1 MKNAKTW
8 KRGSSI
14 FTFTLLWLLVGME
27 SIAQRPEP
35 SFEHFTTD
43 QGLVGDLILAILK
56 DRRGFLWVG
65 TSNGLSRFDGQHF
78 KNYRRQPNDNS
89 LRGNYVVNAGLTED
103 TKGFLWVAT
112 NKGLHRFD
120 PIREEFKLIPLPT
133 QRDGQADNDYTS
145 PVHFDRTGYGWFS
158 SKFRLYRIDPHTLRL
173 KAFVLPAVS
182 DNAYAD
188 PYLDHAGRLW
198 INHAGKIYRHD
209 FRSGRFTRYF
219 AWRNGQADSTVQF
232 GNFKQTGSSA
242 LLSSSNRGL
251 WRYDD
256 SNNHFVADSALPSKP
271 IYALQADTLAGKVPF
286 WWLWDADNGLAAYV
300 PTTREYFV
308 FEQNPYDQMSHN
320 GGAAMAFY
328 RDSETGI
335 MWIGTDRGLEKIDPN
350 AIKFRRKLLPQ
361 TINEG
366 QTKFVA
372 MVRPDIRQPEQYWLA
387 VRGAGLLCWKRT
399 SDEFVPITFGSEKGK
414 ADAHNVIQDG
424 RGRVW
429 VGLQRGVGR
438 YDPLTGKREFLDS
451 FLPETTRHKQS
462 ITVTFRD
469 RQGRI
474 WLGSNLNGLY
484 RYEPKRD
491 RIEPWP
497 LAISTELGFIRRI
510 QQDSQGQVWVLTG
523 AGLFCLDPVRGTT
536 RPVKLHGAPIEPTDR
551 LHSTFS
557 LDSQDQ
563 IWMSGIGYVA
573 VADRTGRISRTYT
586 LANGLRAEHVF
597 GIQEDRRG
605 HIWMV
610 SDDQLHELNPHSQT
624 FTYYG
629 KDSGLLEEGIFHP
642 TELTLDP
649 QGELFIGFR
658 GGFNY
663 VQPDNLRPNP
673 IPPPVTITGLRID
686 NQARSLATPLDLQPG
701 ETTLN
706 IDFAALTFSQPKK
719 SHYAYKLDGFNT
731 DWVYSNDATATY
743 TNLAPGHYTFRVKAA
758 NNDGLWNETGTSLY
772 FRVIPAFWQTW
783 WFRLLAVLVGVLLLY
798 AVYRYRERQR
808 QHLESIRNR
817 IATDLH
823 DDMGST
829 LSSIRI
835 FSDVAQQQI
844 ADVRPETVPVLQRIS
859 SSATALSESM
869 QDIIWTIQSKDDSL
883 ADLATRMREF
893 GLRMAEAKGVDFQ
906 MQVGESFT
914 DLRLNVEQRRN
925 IYLIFKETINNA
937 IKYANASRIE
947 IKLATVGRELRLL
960 IQDNG
965 CGFDIATTG
974 PGNGL
979 PNLRKRAAEIR
990 GQFSLT
996 SEPGQGTEVS
1006 LRMKV

>member
-1 MKNAKTW
+1 MRQAFYLLLGLLIAAGAK
-8 KRGSSI
+8 
-14 FTFTLLWLLVGME
+14 
-27 SIAQRPEP
+27 AQRPEP

-43 QGLVGDLILAILK
+43 QGLVGDFILAILK

-78 KNYRRQPNDNS
+78 KNYRRQPKDNS

-103 TKGFLWVAT
+103 KRGFLWVAT

-120 PIREEFKLIPLPT
+120 PIREEFKLIQLPT

-145 PVHFDRTGYGWFS
+145 PVHFDRAGYGWFS
-158 SKFRLYRIDPHTLRL
+158 SKYRLYRIDPHTLRL
-173 KAFVLPAVS
+173 KEFALPAVS

-198 INHAGKIYRHD
+198 INHAGKIYRHG

-219 AWRNGQADSTVQF
+219 AWRNRRADSTVQF

-251 WRYDD
+251 WRYDA
-256 SNNHFVADSALPSKP
+256 STNHFVADSSLPSKP

-300 PTTREYFV
+300 PALKEYFG
-308 FEQNPYDQMSHN
+308 FKQNPYDRMSHN
-320 GGAAMAFY
+320 GGVAMAFY
-328 RDSETGI
+328 RDPETGI

-350 AIKFRRKLLPQ
+350 AIKFRRKLLSQ
-361 TINEG
+361 SVNEG
-366 QTKFVA
+366 HSKFVA
-372 MVRPDIRQPEQYWLA
+372 MVRPDTRLPEQYWLA
-387 VRGAGLLCWKRT
+387 VRGAGLYHWNRALDK
-399 SDEFVPITFGSEKGK
+399 EVPVSFGPEKWK
-414 ADAHNVIQDG
+414 ADAHSVIQDG
-424 RGRVW
+424 KGRVW

-438 YDPLTGKREFLDS
+438 YDPQTGKREFLDT
-451 FLPETTRHKQS
+451 FLSPATRHRQT

-484 RYEPKRD
+484 RYEPTRD

-497 LAISTELGFIRRI
+497 LPVAAELGFVRRI
-510 QQDSQGQVWVLTG
+510 QQDRRGQVWVLTG

-536 RPVKLHGAPIEPTDR
+536 RPVKLHGAPVEPTDR

-557 LDSQDQ
+557 LDSQDR

-605 HIWMV
+605 HIWMI
-610 SDDQLHELNPHSQT
+610 SDDQLHELDPQSQT

-642 TELTLDP
+642 TELTLDSH
-649 QGELFIGFR
+649 GELFIGFR

-673 IPPPVTITGLRID
+673 IPPPVTITGLRV
-686 NQARSLATPLDLQPG
+686 NNEARSLAAPLHLHPG

-706 IDFAALTFSQPKK
+706 IDFAALNFSQPKK
-719 SHYAYKLDGFNT
+719 NRYAFALIGFDDN
-731 DWVYSNDATATY
+731 WVETGDATATY
-743 TNLAPGHYTFRVKAA
+743 TNLAPGHYIFRVKAA
-758 NNDGLWNETGTSLY
+758 NNDGLWNEAGTLLD

-783 WFRLLAVLVGVLLLY
+783 WFRLLAVLMGVLLLY

-869 QDIIWTIQSKDDSL
+869 QDIIWTIQSKDDGL

-925 IYLIFKETINNA
+925 IYLIFKETINNV

-947 IKLATVGRELRLL
+947 IKLMTVGRELRLL
-960 IQDNG
+960 VQDNG
-965 CGFDIATTG
+965 CGFDMATTRL
-974 PGNGL
+974 GNGL